1 MDERSLRR
9 TIGSRTRARRKE
21 LGLTQ
26 KYLADKLD
34 VNASTIQRYETG
46 TIDNTKR
53 LIVEGLASTLHVTPE
68 YLRGETDD
76 MKSEITEKRILE
88 ILDAMEE
95 AKETL
100 PLGVPARENEFAENM
115 LLLLLREYASFTESF
130 SKACQRYSEHD
141 EMKEKLSEVTGF
153 DSETEYDQIFFL
165 TEIMHTVNTFH
176 DLSEILRNYA
186 HDPDLA
192 GERIKN
198 MLKYI

>member
-1 MDERSLRR
+1 MDERSLRK
-9 TIGSRTRARRKE
+9 TIGSRTRMRRKE

-34 VNASTIQRYETG
+34 VNTSTIQRYETG

-53 LIVEGLASTLHVTPE
+53 LIVEGLASALHVTPE
-68 YLRGETDD
+68 YLRGETDS
-76 MKSEITEKRILE
+76 MESEIKEKRTLE

-95 AKETL
+95 AKDAL
-100 PLGVPARENEFAENM
+100 PLGVPARANEFAENM
-115 LLLLLREYASFTESF
+115 LLLLMKEYVSFTDSF

-141 EMKEKLSEVTGF
+141 ELKEQLSEVTGF
-153 DSETEYDQIFFL
+153 DSESEYDQIFFL
-165 TEIMHTVNTFH
+165 TEIMHTVNTLH
-176 DLSEILRNYA
+176 DLSEVLRDYA